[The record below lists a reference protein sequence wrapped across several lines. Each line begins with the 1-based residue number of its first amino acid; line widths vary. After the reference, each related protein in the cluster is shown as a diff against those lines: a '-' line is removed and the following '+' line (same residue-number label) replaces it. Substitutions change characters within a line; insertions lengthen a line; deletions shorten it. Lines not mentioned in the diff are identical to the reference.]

1 MMKIEENITDL
12 GFNLNDDMSNM
23 IIEILII
30 KQKLTESSLSEE
42 DRKLLE
48 NRKSELLK
56 LFKCK
61 FQRNNYEEIIKYNEL
76 IDK

>member
-42 DRKLLE
+42 DRKLLG

>member
-1 MMKIEENITDL
+1 MVKKLEDL
-12 GFNLNDDMSNM
+12 KFNFNEDMSNM

-30 KQKLTESSLSEE
+30 KQKLKESSLSEE

-56 LFKCK
+56 LFKCE
-61 FQRNNYEEIIKYNEL
+61 FQRNNYEEIIKYNDL

>member
-1 MMKIEENITDL
+1 MVKKLEDL
-12 GFNLNDDMSNM
+12 RFNLNDDMSNM
-23 IIEILII
+23 IIEMLII
-30 KQKLTESSLSEE
+30 NQKLKESSLSSE

-48 NRKSELLK
+48 NHKSELLK
-56 LFKCK
+56 LFKCE

>member
-1 MMKIEENITDL
+1 MVKKLEDL
-12 GFNLNDDMSNM
+12 KFNFNDDMSNM
-23 IIEILII
+23 IIEMLII
-30 KQKLTESSLSEE
+30 NQKLKESSLSSE

-48 NRKSELLK
+48 NHKSELLK
-56 LFKCK
+56 LFKCE

>member
-1 MMKIEENITDL
+1 MVKKLEDL
-12 GFNLNDDMSNM
+12 KFNFNEDMSNM

-30 KQKLTESSLSEE
+30 KQKMKESSLSEE

-48 NRKSELLK
+48 IHKSELLK
-56 LFKCK
+56 LFKCE

>member
-1 MMKIEENITDL
+1 MVKKLEDL
-12 GFNLNDDMSNM
+12 RFNFNEDMSNM

-30 KQKLTESSLSEE
+30 KQKLKESSLSEE

-56 LFKCK
+56 LFKCE
-61 FQRNNYEEIIKYNEL
+61 FQRNNYEEIIKYNDL